1 MWSVE
6 ILAAILVGIVALEH
20 LFIMI
25 LEIFFID
32 SKMAKRS
39 FNLPKHLEG
48 DRNVAVMFANQGLY
62 NGFLAAGLIWGLIL
76 GFNSIGYMIQLF
88 FLICVVVAA
97 IFGGF
102 TSNKSIIVKQGLPA
116 ILALVALL
124 SVM

>member
-1 MWSVE
+1 MD
-6 ILAAILVGIVALEH
+6 IIAAVLVGIVALEH
-20 LFIMI
+20 VFIMI
-25 LEIFFID
+25 LEMFFIN
-32 SKMAKRS
+32 SKAAKRS

-76 GFNSIGYMIQLF
+76 GADPIGHMIQMF
-88 FLICVVVAA
+88 FVICVVIAA

-116 ILALVALL
+116 VLALIFLL
-124 SVM
+124 LA

>member
-1 MWSVE
+1 MD
-6 ILAAILVGIVALEH
+6 IIAAVLVGIVALEH
-20 LFIMI
+20 VFIMI
-25 LEIFFID
+25 LEMFFIN
-32 SKMAKRS
+32 SKVAKRS

-76 GFNSIGYMIQLF
+76 GADPVGHMIQMF
-88 FLICVVVAA
+88 FVICVVIAA

-116 ILALVALL
+116 VLALIFLL
-124 SVM
+124 LA

>member
-1 MWSVE
+1 MD
-6 ILAAILVGIVALEH
+6 IIAAVFVGIVALEH
-20 LFIMI
+20 IFIMI
-25 LEIFFID
+25 LEMFFIN
-32 SKMAKRS
+32 SKAAKRS

-76 GFNSIGYMIQLF
+76 GADPIGHMIQMF
-88 FLICVVVAA
+88 FVICVVIAA

-116 ILALVALL
+116 VLALIFLL
-124 SVM
+124 LA

>member
-1 MWSVE
+1 MDM
-6 ILAAILVGIVALEH
+6 LAAVFVGIVALEH
-20 LFIMI
+20 IFIMI
-25 LEIFFID
+25 LEMFFIN
-32 SKMAKRS
+32 SKAAKRS

-76 GFNSIGYMIQLF
+76 GADPIGHMIQMF
-88 FLICVVVAA
+88 FVICVVIAA

-116 ILALVALL
+116 VLALIFLL
-124 SVM
+124 LA

>member
-1 MWSVE
+1 VE

-25 LEIFFID
+25 LEMFFID
-32 SKMAKRS
+32 SKLAKRS

-76 GFNSIGYMIQLF
+76 GLNSIGYMIQLF
-88 FLICVVVAA
+88 FVICVVVAA

-116 ILALVALL
+116 ILALVTLL

>member
-1 MWSVE
+1 ME

-25 LEIFFID
+25 LEMFFID
-32 SKMAKRS
+32 SKVAKRS
-39 FNLPKHLEG
+39 FKLPKHLEG

-76 GFNSIGYMIQLF
+76 GFNPIGHMIQLF
-88 FLICVVVAA
+88 FVICVVAA
-97 IFGGF
+97 AVFGGI

-116 ILALVALL
+116 ILALVTLL
-124 SVM
+124 AVI